1 MILRSRQI
9 TIQAKVFWI
18 AFAMLLLV
26 MTSCSTDGGGAGDTS
41 SDKLTCIWKSA
52 AGAVTMCETRD
63 DMDEALC
70 ASNVGQV
77 HSFGGTP
84 ASTELAESC
93 PSQGSVGSC
102 KPYRTEY
109 VLFNT
114 RDYQI
119 ICGPTP

>member
-9 TIQAKVFWI
+9 IKQPKVLWI
-18 AFAMLLLV
+18 VLAMLLV
-26 MTSCSTDGGGAGDTS
+26 TMTSCSTDGGASGDTTS
-41 SDKLTCIWKSA
+41 GKLTCIWKSA
-52 AGAVTMCETRD
+52 AGTVTMCETRD

-70 ASNVGQV
+70 ASNIGQV

-102 KPYRTEY
+102 KPYHTEY
-109 VLFNT
+109 VLFDT
-114 RDYQI
+114 RDYRI